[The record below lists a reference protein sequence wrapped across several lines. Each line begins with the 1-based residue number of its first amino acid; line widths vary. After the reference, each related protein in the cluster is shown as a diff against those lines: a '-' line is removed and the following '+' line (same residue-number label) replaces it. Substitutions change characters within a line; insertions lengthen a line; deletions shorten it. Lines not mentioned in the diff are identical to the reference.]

1 MLHLELFS
9 QFKFSMCCYV
19 QTQEMRQL
27 IQQGINMEIKYT
39 HMFDELII
47 FTNQE
52 EAYQHLLT
60 TCQRLK
66 EQFQWV
72 PSTWVKR

>member
-1 MLHLELFS
+1 
-9 QFKFSMCCYV
+9 
-19 QTQEMRQL
+19 MRQL
-27 IQQGINMEIKYT
+27 IQQGIDMEIKYT

-52 EAYQHLLT
+52 EAYEHLRT